1 MSDPDIADSL
11 QHPRRSLGDRHRS
24 QAEKYLNL
32 AIDEDGR
39 LIQDRLVNLEW
50 GEQSAR

>member
-1 MSDPDIADSL
+1 MSDSDVADSL
-11 QHPRRSLGDRHRS
+11 QHPRRSLGDRYII

-32 AIDEDGR
+32 AIDAEGR

-50 GEQSAR
+50 